1 MAGLPPSGR
10 MGRFGCAG
18 GRVGYGI
25 AARAAGLSAMEVA
38 MMLFGLGA
46 LYLVAGAL
54 FATIVVPLLAVTAM
68 VSTIFGVVWILL

>member
-10 MGRFGCAG
+10 MGQFGCAG
-18 GRVGYGI
+18 GRVGHGV
-25 AARAAGLSAMEVA
+25 AARAAGLPAMEVA

-68 VSTIFGVVWILL
+68 VSTIFGVAWILF